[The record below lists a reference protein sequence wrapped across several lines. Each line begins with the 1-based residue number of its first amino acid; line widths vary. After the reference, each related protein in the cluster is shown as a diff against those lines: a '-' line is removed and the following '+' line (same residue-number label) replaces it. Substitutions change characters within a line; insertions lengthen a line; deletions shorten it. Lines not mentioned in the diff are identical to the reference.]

1 MVKIYKFILFVY
13 LNYIR
18 EDWSTWTK
26 FGRIV
31 TYPFWWIRSV
41 CVWIFFFIFLPA
53 YWYEGS
59 KLQKDINYLIAEQ
72 NIKLSQN
79 GRLN

>member
-1 MVKIYKFILFVY
+1 MLFLY
-13 LNYIR
+13 LNYIK

-31 TYPFWWIRSV
+31 TYPFWVIRSFL
-41 CVWIFFFIFLPA
+41 VWVFFFIFLPH

-59 KLQKDINYLIAEQ
+59 KLQKEINKSIEQHNKLI
-72 NIKLSQN
+72 KQN
-79 GRLN
+79 GRVN